1 MPDIEASIEYL
12 QKLKLYETEKPYYC
26 LLAPHDGFD
35 PDAQRLDNLEYEE
48 HRNITI
54 KDMRES
60 LEDITIEECG
70 FQVVPHHSEALALN
84 TRAEIEAYRTE
95 TEDLLRKE
103 FGAVYVKCYEV
114 RKRENVAIQRSQMD
128 YNDPLLVEGPA
139 KGAHNG
145 MCGDNGTRRTPAYR
159 TKL

>member
-1 MPDIEASIEYL
+1 MPDIDASIEYL

-54 KDMRES
+54 TDMRNS

-70 FQVVPHHSEALALN
+70 FQVVPHQSEALALN
-84 TRAEIEAYRTE
+84 TREEIEAYRRE

-145 MCGDNGTRRTPAYR
+145 M
-159 TKL
+159 L